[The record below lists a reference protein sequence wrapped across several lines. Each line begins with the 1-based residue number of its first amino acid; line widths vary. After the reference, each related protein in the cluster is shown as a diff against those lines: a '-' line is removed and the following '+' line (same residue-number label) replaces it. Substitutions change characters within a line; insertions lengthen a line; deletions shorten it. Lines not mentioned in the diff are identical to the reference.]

1 MWGAAAKQAQRARQ
15 NTTTLLLRSPHALTY
30 SVLSPMENFMPRRSK
45 FAEGT
50 MNSTAS
56 IRPPPEVL
64 WRETTDSETNLSA
77 NAEATHKKWPTSSVT
92 QITEAAPAS
101 APTHEGN
108 IFGRFSRAAASLF
121 RGQGFSGLGKRKRED
136 DSQAKETRKEEV
148 ERAYADA
155 KRLGLLPEPTVYV
168 RPVRRRRSPGTFAQ
182 GKLSFYSWGMLLTQ
196 GRTVHQCFGRCTH
209 KYIFRFLTRRTTPFA
224 LDAE

>member
-1 MWGAAAKQAQRARQ
+1 
-15 NTTTLLLRSPHALTY
+15 
-30 SVLSPMENFMPRRSK
+30 VLSPMENFMPRRSK

-56 IRPPPEVL
+56 IHPPPEVL
-64 WRETTDSETNLSA
+64 WRETGDSEASHTPD
-77 NAEATHKKWPTSSVT
+77 AEAAHKKWPSSSVT
-92 QITEAAPAS
+92 QITETPSTS
-101 APTHEGN
+101 APTSTHTHEGN

-136 DSQAKETRKEEV
+136 DSQPKETRKEEV

-168 RPVRRRRSPGTFAQ
+168 RPVRLRRSPGKFGQ
-182 GKLSFYSWGMLLTQ
+182 GRSLELDMWLTQ
-196 GRTVHQCFGRCTH
+196 GRTVHDCV
-209 KYIFRFLTRRTTPFA
+209 
-224 LDAE
+224 